1 MEIKREQPWLNSAG
15 TEVSTEHLKEISR
28 QWDSQ
33 TWESYLSWYESNGN
47 KSLDVSEPREPKPWQ
62 GAKRKILSDETLAEV
77 SKSWEAE
84 TWEQFLESTVD
95 GELSRNETL
104 LDDYQNLIENS
115 SDHLFSFQTTVPEEV
130 RRKLKWA
137 VHQLSDV
144 QRKIIYGIFFHALP
158 ETEVAKKLGLVQ
170 STINEAKK
178 ISLNKIKQLI
188 ELDPIVAAY
197 LIGGSKN
204 LAPKERSRDEQILEV
219 YLEDLKGSYI
229 K

>member
-1 MEIKREQPWLNSAG
+1 MEINTEKTWLTSTGA
-15 TEVSTEHLKEISR
+15 EVSTEQLKEIS
-28 QWDSQ
+28 QHWNSH
-33 TWESYLSWYESNGN
+33 TWESYLNWYESNGN
-47 KSLDVSEPREPKPWQ
+47 KPTDMSEPRKLKPWQ
-62 GAKRKILSDETLAEV
+62 GSKRKILPNEALEKV
-77 SKSWEAE
+77 SKSWNAG

-104 LDDYQNLIENS
+104 LDDYQYLVENS
-115 SDHLFSFQTTVPEEV
+115 TDHIFSFQTSVPDLV
-130 RRKLKWA
+130 RRKLMWA
-137 VHQLSDV
+137 VHQLTPT

-158 ETEVAKKLGLVQ
+158 ETEVAKKLELSQ
-170 STINEAKK
+170 SAVNQAKK
-178 ISLNKIKQLI
+178 LSLNKIKQLI
-188 ELDPIVAAY
+188 ESDLIVAAY